1 MTKRT
6 KPPWLKVKAPG
17 GERYN
22 QIKKRSRQL
31 KLATVCEEA
40 QCPNIGE
47 CWSSGTATFMVMG
60 EICTRGCRFCA
71 VTTRRK
77 GTLLDQEEPE
87 NVAQAIHEMGLDYVV
102 ITSVDRDDIEDQGA
116 EHFASCIKA
125 VREKNPNTMVE
136 VLIPDFSGNI
146 DWLKKVVDAKP
157 DVLAHNVECIKRLT
171 PTVRDPRANYQQ
183 SLDVLKNVKK
193 LDPSMHTK
201 SSIMVGIGE
210 TEEEVLQTMKDLR
223 NVQVDFL
230 TIGQYL
236 QPNQKLLKVTDF
248 IRPEVFKMYEKK
260 GVEELGFIYVA
271 SGPLVRSSY
280 KAGEFFIK
288 NYLQQS
294 GAS

>member
-22 QIKKRSRQL
+22 QIRKRSRQL
-31 KLATVCEEA
+31 KLTTVCEEA

-47 CWSSGTATFMVMG
+47 CWSGGTATFMVMG

-87 NVAQAIHEMGLDYVV
+87 NLALAIQEMGLDYVV
-102 ITSVDRDDIEDQGA
+102 VTSVDRDDIEDQGS
-116 EHFASCIKA
+116 EHFANCIRA
-125 VREKNPNTMVE
+125 IRTKNPNILVE

-146 DWLKKVVDAKP
+146 DWLQKVVDAKP
-157 DVLAHNVECIKRLT
+157 DVLAHNIECIERLT
-171 PTVRDPRANYQQ
+171 PTVRDPRAGYQQ
-183 SLDVLKNVKK
+183 SLDVLSNIKK
-193 LDPSMHTK
+193 LNPSMHTK
-201 SSIMVGIGE
+201 SSIMVGFGE
-210 TEEEVLQTMKDLR
+210 SQDEVLETMQALKD
-223 NVQVDFL
+223 VGTDFL
-230 TIGQYL
+230 TVGQYL
-236 QPNQKLLKVTDF
+236 QPNKNLLKVTEF
-248 IRPEVFKMYEKK
+248 IPPEVFASYEQK
-260 GVEELGFIYVA
+260 GLKIGFTYVA

-288 NYLQQS
+288 SFLQSS
-294 GAS
+294 GAE